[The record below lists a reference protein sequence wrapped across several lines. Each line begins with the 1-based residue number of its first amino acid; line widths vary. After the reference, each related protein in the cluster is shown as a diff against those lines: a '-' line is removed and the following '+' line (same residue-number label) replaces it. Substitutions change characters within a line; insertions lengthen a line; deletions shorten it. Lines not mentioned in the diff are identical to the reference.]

1 MLYSARPIITTIE
14 VMTGLD
20 SRTLPT
26 DESLAGM
33 SASLR
38 GVLKICLR
46 ILCNVVFVGIAILF
60 PTFENIMGLM
70 GSFLTF
76 SICVILPIV
85 FYLKI
90 CAEDIKPREKVLCWV
105 LLGLSTFF
113 AGLGT
118 VWSFLPLGAL
128 PDW

>member
-1 MLYSARPIITTIE
+1 
-14 VMTGLD
+14 MTGLD

-26 DESLAGM
+26 GESLVGI
-33 SASLR
+33 SAPLR
-38 GVLKICLR
+38 GLLKIFLR

-60 PTFENIMGLM
+60 PAFENVMGLL

-90 CAEDIKPREKVLCWV
+90 CGEDIKPGERTLCWV
-105 LLGLSTFF
+105 LLGMSTFF
-113 AGLGT
+113 AALGT
-118 VWSFLPLGAL
+118 VWSFLPPGTL